1 MKFLQTGLLFFIVL
15 LSGCGGSGAK
25 DQTKDNAEF
34 DNPNEAL
41 YNEVMDIHDEVM
53 PKMQNLYT
61 LKKSL
66 QDKMAN
72 PNLTEVEKTELQN
85 RILRLDSVSQ
95 LMMDWM
101 HKFEPL
107 PDSADREEAREY
119 LESEMEKIK
128 KVREA
133 MLETIE
139 KEKGN

>member
-1 MKFLQTGLLFFIVL
+1 MKFSPAIFVGCIVL
-15 LSGCGGSGAK
+15 LLGCGRSGK
-25 DQTKDNAEF
+25 DGQVQDDIQS

-53 PKMQNLYT
+53 PRMQDLYT
-61 LKKSL
+61 LKKNL
-66 QDKMAN
+66 QDKLADAT
-72 PNLTEVEKTELQN
+72 LTEAEKTDLQK
-85 RILRLDSVSQ
+85 RISEVDSASQ

-101 HKFEPL
+101 HKFDPL

-133 MLETIE
+133 MLEAIQ